1 MKKREGVTVQ
11 FGLKVEA
18 QVTSMKDLIAN
29 LLLGSVW
36 DIECFGPGGEKK
48 WECLGNPNV
57 MTSEGLDHA
66 LNVIFNGSTSPD
78 PQVLTWYVV
87 PFEDDYTPL
96 AGDTYAVPG
105 YTECTAYNEANRVQF
120 QSSAASSQSVSN
132 TANKATF
139 NMNAMKTVYGAALVG
154 GGTAAATK
162 GDAAGGGVLLC
173 AAKFSSAKPCE
184 NGDTL
189 KITGIVNASN
199 VA

>member
-1 MKKREGVTVQ
+1 MKKREGITMQ
-11 FGLKVEA
+11 FGLKVEGA
-18 QVTSMKDLIAN
+18 VTSMRELVES

-36 DIECFGPGGEKK
+36 DVECIGPDGKKK
-48 WECLGNPNV
+48 WESLGNRNV
-57 MTSEGLDHA
+57 MTNEGLNHA
-66 LNVIFNGSTSPD
+66 LDVIFNGSTSPD
-78 PQVLTWYVV
+78 PQVLTWYVA

-105 YTECTAYNEANRVQF
+105 YTECTAYTEANRVQF
-120 QSSAASSQSVSN
+120 QSSAAASQSLSN

-139 NMNAMKTVYGAALVG
+139 NMNATKTVYGAGLIG

-162 GDAAGGGVLLC
+162 GDTAGGGVLLC

-189 KITGIVNASN
+189 KITGTVNASN